1 MPRWGFFALLCLSAL
16 GFAQEP
22 PRFEVASIRPSNPDE
37 SNLPSGCQTG
47 NGLMRCQNV
56 TLKRCIVGA
65 YEILAEQIFG
75 GPDWID
81 SDRFDITAR
90 ADRPVG
96 DKGLDQ
102 MLQML
107 LAERFHLKL
116 HHETRAGETMALEVA
131 RGGPKLE
138 PAADAKHSYD
148 NAHDHLDAT
157 VTMAQLAEILTRDLR
172 LPVKDRTGLSGAFKF
187 TLHWNPDFPAPLS
200 RDDAA
205 EALRLEVSRAM
216 VQQLGLRLRRKRMRI
231 DVLVVASADKP
242 SPN

>member
-1 MPRWGFFALLCLSAL
+1 MLRAVCSILCFGAL

-22 PRFEVASIRPSNPDE
+22 PRFEAASIHPSNPDE
-37 SNLPSGCQTG
+37 LNGPSGCQTG

-65 YEILAEQIFG
+65 YEVLAEQIFG

-81 SDRFDITAR
+81 SDRFDITAK
-90 ADRPVG
+90 ADQPIG

-102 MLQML
+102 MLQTL

-131 RGGPKLE
+131 KDGPKLE
-138 PAADAKHSYD
+138 RAPDAGHTYN

-157 VTMAQLAEILTRDLR
+157 ITMAQLAEILTRNLR
-172 LPVKDRTGLSGAFKF
+172 LPVRDRTGLSGAFKF
-187 TLHWNPDFPAPLS
+187 ALHWNPDFPVPLS

-205 EALRLEVSRAM
+205 EALRLEMSGAIA
-216 VQQLGLRLRRKRMRI
+216 QQLGLRLRRERTRI
-231 DVLVVASADKP
+231 DVLVVDSAENP